1 ERLLRA
7 VLEIRRRTVGPA
19 HITYAYVLGD
29 LASVRSRR
37 GQHEEAVQLLREE
50 VDVLRRA
57 YGAEYGDVA
66 LPMGRLANELA
77 DMGRL
82 AEAVELARRGFGED
96 HQVHAGVLGTLAHA
110 LQRRGRF
117 AEAESTYRR
126 AIDIRSRANG
136 QNSRSVGVMRADLGA
151 MLAAQGRAAEAE
163 RELLAGLTIVEQTA
177 LPEDEEEFQKILRS
191 IVVFY

>member
-1 ERLLRA
+1 
-7 VLEIRRRTVGPA
+7 
-19 HITYAYVLGD
+19 
-29 LASVRSRR
+29 
-37 GQHEEAVQLLREE
+37 
-50 VDVLRRA
+50 
-57 YGAEYGDVA
+57 
-66 LPMGRLANELA
+66 MGRLAEA
-77 DMGRL
+77 EATAR
-82 AEAVELARRGFGED
+82 EAVELARRGFGED

-136 QNSRSVGVMRADLGA
+136 PNSRSVGVMRADLGA

-191 IVVFY
+191 IVVFYEGTGRPDDAARFRARVRDR